1 MRLGHRKKVLSAMML
16 ALLVLVAVPLTTAAQ
31 SEIVVTVAVPQFFSN
46 MITPELLEIFAAE
59 NPGIRA
65 KVVDGGFPGFASP
78 TDGLESHLSDVSD
91 YVSSADVVYASSDNF
106 SVEATRAGYILDL
119 TPLTSADP
127 TLNAEDFIP
136 AAWQSVQWDNGVW
149 ALPVSVDVITLVYDP
164 EKFDAAGVTYPDAS
178 WTIDELANAARQLA
192 EYDSSNAVST
202 PGLVMFGSYAGLI
215 ARSLLGTSLVDSS
228 VVPDVPD
235 FSNPTLASILTT
247 LNDLQTEGVVAS
259 SFSGNI
265 DEVPMRIIGS
275 FGLTSF
281 DPNTPASPS
290 VMLPGGAA
298 GLEVQAF
305 AVSSG
310 TQYPE
315 AAYALA
321 KFLTQRP
328 EITANF
334 FGAAPARQSLRG
346 VEVSN
351 EPDGGGPGGGAVF
364 AGRASSPEIEAAV
377 DAALVNA
384 LPASELRYGGYLNSA
399 LNNMSSSGLD
409 AATALQDAEATAISN
424 LTAAAEMR
432 ADTNVIVATPVPDV
446 VLAEGEISLKFG
458 MQSFISP
465 LPNQDQWDQVMSEF
479 VANDPQVGNVELVTG
494 FNTDPTD
501 SDCYYLPYNNVPEV
515 DLNTVLSLDPY
526 LDADPS
532 FDRNDLVGNVMSQM
546 QRDNKTWAIPIVINP
561 EALRYNSEVF
571 EQAGVA
577 APDNGWT
584 VDGFADALRQLKD
597 YLGETPFASQG
608 FGGTYLLLLIAS
620 YGGLPVD
627 YRTSPPT
634 LNFTDPATVEAIR
647 QVLDLAKEGLID
659 YQELAADGGAI
670 FIAAGGPDDERP
682 AIYTQS
688 NLGPG
693 DINIQIGGSQN
704 DPYRTTT
711 YPAGNTFNA
720 ITYSV
725 GTAYI
730 SATTQN
736 ADACYRWLSTVA
748 QHMELFSGMPAR
760 RSMLNDASRTADQIS
775 FYNQIDA
782 LLSDPNTVEFPSAFR
797 GASPASFLQLRWLE
811 QVFDAYVLNDAD
823 LETELTEAQ
832 TISQTFQE
840 CVAGIPAFDPA
851 TEDQRGYFQQFGE
864 CARLADPNM
873 SGLFGGE

>member
-1 MRLGHRKKVLSAMML
+1 MRLWSRGRLPLVMV
-16 ALLVLVAVPLTTAAQ
+16 ALLLAVVAPLSTAAQ
-31 SEIVVTVAVPQFFSN
+31 SEIVITVAVPQFFSQL
-46 MITPELLEIFAAE
+46 ITPELLEAFSAE

-78 TDGLESHLSDVSD
+78 IDGLDAHLSDVSD
-91 YVSSADVVYASSDNF
+91 YVSSADVVFASSDNF

-127 TLNAEDFIP
+127 TLNSDDFIP

-164 EKFDAAGVTYPDAS
+164 EKFDAAGVAYPDSS

-192 EYDSSNAVST
+192 EYDANNAVST
-202 PGLVMFGSYAGLI
+202 PGLVMFGNYAGLI
-215 ARSLLGTSLVDSS
+215 ARSLMGTSLVDSNA
-228 VVPDVPD
+228 VPDMPD
-235 FSNPTLASILTT
+235 FSDPGLASILTT

-259 SFSGNI
+259 SFNGNI
-265 DEVPMRIIGS
+265 DDVPMRIIGS

-298 GLEVQAF
+298 GLDVQGF
-305 AVSSG
+305 AISSG

-321 KFLTQRP
+321 KFLTQRA
-328 EITANF
+328 EVGSNF

-346 VEVSN
+346 LQPETS
-351 EPDGGGPGGGAVF
+351 DGGGPGGGAVF
-364 AGRASSPEIEAAV
+364 IGRPNSPEIDAAI

-384 LPASELRYGGYLNSA
+384 LPASELRYAAYLNSA
-399 LNNMSSSGLD
+399 LSSMSSDGLD
-409 AATALQDAEATAISN
+409 AATALQDAEATAVSN
-424 LTAAAEMR
+424 LTAAAELR
-432 ADTNVIVATPVPDV
+432 AETAVIVATPVPDV
-446 VLAEGEISLKFG
+446 VLSEGEISLKFG

-465 LPNQDQWDQVMSEF
+465 LPNQDQWDQVISDF
-479 VANDPQVGNVELVTG
+479 VANDPQVGNVELVAG
-494 FNTDPTD
+494 FNTDPMD

-526 LDADPS
+526 LDADPT
-532 FDRNDLVGNVMSQM
+532 FDRNDLVGSVMTQV
-546 QRDNKTWAIPIVINP
+546 QRDNKTWALPIVIQP

-571 EQAGVA
+571 DQAGVA
-577 APDNGWT
+577 APENGWT
-584 VDGFADALRQLKD
+584 VDSFADTLRQLKD
-597 YLGETPFASQG
+597 YLGEAPFASQG
-608 FGGTYLLLLIAS
+608 FGGTYMLLLIAS

-659 YQELAADGGAI
+659 YQELAAEGGAI
-670 FIAAGGPDDERP
+670 FIAGASAEDDRP

-688 NLGPG
+688 NLGVG
-693 DINIQIGGSQN
+693 DISIQIGGPQS

-711 YPAGNTFNA
+711 YPMGNTFNA
-720 ITYSV
+720 ITYGV

-736 ADACYRWLSTVA
+736 ADACYRWLSTLS

-760 RSMLNDASRTADQIS
+760 RSQMNDASRTADEIS
-775 FYNQIDA
+775 FYTQIDA
-782 LLSDPNTVEFPSAFR
+782 LMSDPNTVEFPSAFR

-811 QVFDAYVLNDAD
+811 QVFDNYVLNDAD
-823 LETELTEAQ
+823 LETELAEAQ
-832 TISQTFQE
+832 LISQTFQE

-851 TEDQRGYFQQFGE
+851 TDDQRGYFQQFGE
-864 CARLADPNM
+864 CARLADPEM
-873 SGLFGGE
+873 GSLFGG